1 MSKLQSGS
9 QTLTDQQQY
18 KLTMNILFVC
28 SRNKWRSRTAETI
41 FKNNQKHSVKSAGTE
56 NDARIKVTGK
66 LISWSD
72 LIFVMEK
79 KHRERLK
86 EKFGSLTDSK
96 EIIIL
101 DIQDDYKYMDSELI
115 EILETSVSLYLE

>member
-1 MSKLQSGS
+1 
-9 QTLTDQQQY
+9 
-18 KLTMNILFVC
+18 MNILFVC

-56 NDARIKVTGK
+56 HDARIKVTEK

-79 KHRERLK
+79 RHRERLI

-96 EIIIL
+96 EIVVL
-101 DIQDDYKYMDSELI
+101 DIQDDYKYMDPELI
-115 EILETSVSLYLE
+115 EILETSVSPYLE